1 MIKLAPISLALSKH
15 CRIDLLT
22 TFSSTT
28 KRNLQP
34 RNDKLLIGSQQ
45 FLISVQHLP
54 RLLCSLILI
63 NWTFRT
69 AVYVPYVSS
78 FMLAFR
84 SGTTVN
90 AAAPFGMTTTC
101 GVDS

>member
-45 FLISVQHLP
+45 FLISVRHLP
-54 RLLCSLILI
+54 RLFCSLILI

-69 AVYVPYVSS
+69 AVLCSLYVIFYACISQW
-78 FMLAFR
+78 
-84 SGTTVN
+84 N
-90 AAAPFGMTTTC
+90 NC
-101 GVDS
+101 